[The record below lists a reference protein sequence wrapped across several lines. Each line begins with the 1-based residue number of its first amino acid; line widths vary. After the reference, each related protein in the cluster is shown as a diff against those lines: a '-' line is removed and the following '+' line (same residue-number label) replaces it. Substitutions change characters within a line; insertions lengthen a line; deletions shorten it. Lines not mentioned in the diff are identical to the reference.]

1 MVMGEKTGKNK
12 DGIRK
17 PRRRKAISQSVR
29 KRVYEKYH
37 GRCAYCGQP
46 IRYDEMQVDHIEAR
60 YLGGDDDLANYNPAC
75 RMCNFYKSTK
85 SLEIFR
91 DDLAML
97 QRRLQKV
104 YIYRLALRYGLVK
117 EEMAEV
123 TFYFEKEDV

>member
-1 MVMGEKTGKNK
+1 MGEESGKGK
-12 DGIRK
+12 DKIRK
-17 PRRRKAISQSVR
+17 PRRRKAISQSAR

-46 IRYDEMQVDHIEAR
+46 IRYDEMQVDHIEAL

-91 DDLAML
+91 DDLEML

-104 YIYRLALRYGLVK
+104 YIYRLALRYGLIK
-117 EEMAEV
+117 EEKAEV